1 MRPVRWIGLLA
12 VCMLATTAVAAAREH
27 YTGISLET
35 PFPTQTL
42 QLQKQLRI
50 PLTVHNYG
58 LAPQVVQLAVRELPH
73 GWKAHL
79 EGDNHVVG
87 AAFVGT
93 GKSRSLTLVVSPG
106 AGAKPGHTYDLH
118 LLARGRSNS
127 AALPLA
133 LRFTHAPPAVLAL
146 ATQLPKLKGSSSTTF
161 TYHLTLKNE
170 SDKAVNANL
179 TASAPHGFQVN
190 FSPQFSSSNIT
201 SLPVKAGQS
210 KKVDASVRIPPDAKA
225 RSYPIRVTAEAGRL
239 SAATTLTAVIT
250 GSPKLSLT
258 TPSGRLSGSAN
269 AGQSTPVHLVLKNTG
284 SAPAHGVSLSADSPS
299 HWQVTFH
306 PAHLSAI
313 PADGS
318 TKVVADVHASGRSL
332 AGDYMV
338 TFDAN
343 AAGGTASTSANYRVT
358 VATST
363 LWGIVGVVI
372 VAVALAVVG
381 FAVARFGRR

>member
-12 VCMLATTAVAAAREH
+12 MCLLATTAVAAARDH

-35 PFPTQTL
+35 PYPTQTL

-58 LAPQVVQLAVRELPH
+58 LPPQVVDLSVRRLPS

-93 GKSRSLTLVVSPG
+93 GKRRPVTLVVIPA
-106 AGAKPGHTYDLH
+106 AGARPATTYQLRIR
-118 LLARGRSNS
+118 ARGRTSS
-127 AALPLA
+127 ATLPLA
-133 LRFTHAPPAVLAL
+133 LRFTHAPPAAL
-146 ATQLPKLKGSSSTTF
+146 ELDTQLPKLKGSSSTTF
-161 TYHLTLKNE
+161 TYHLTLKDE

-179 TASAPHGFQVN
+179 TAQAPPGFQVN

-210 KKVDASVRIPPDAKA
+210 KKVDASVTIPPDANA
-225 RSYPIRVTAEAGRL
+225 RSYPIRVAAQAGRL
-239 SAATTLTAVIT
+239 SATTTLTTVIT
-250 GSPKLSLT
+250 GSPKLRLT

-269 AGQSTPVHLVLKNTG
+269 AGKTTPVHLVLKNTG
-284 SAPAHGVSLSADSPS
+284 SASARGVTLSANSPA
-299 HWQVTFH
+299 HWQVAFH
-306 PAHLSAI
+306 PAHVAKI

-343 AAGGTASTSANYRVT
+343 AASGSASTSANYRVT